1 MKQSAPMANKTDTKG
16 KSKKVSEHVIRPR
29 GSISVAYGAVV
40 PENIDAS
47 KEQAPENKKRGRST
61 DTKHGRELYIDS
73 RKSSKTTYK
82 DRAPKQSD
90 APLRGVVVAVS
101 TQSSGAANETVLT
114 YKSACEMCIQAGASI
129 SGQVHKKVDYVIAT
143 PEAAGQSPGHPPT
156 QRVRKAWK
164 RHIPVA
170 SVEWLRECCKEGRL
184 IPLDQRY
191 LWNERDSAHAPVAV
205 QQSMA
210 AGKLPVA
217 PVVRHEVVERKIDL
231 GCCCVC
237 HDEGSKDCKW
247 CVDCSVNRSA
257 DR

>member
-1 MKQSAPMANKTDTKG
+1 MADEEDIKG
-16 KSKKVSEHVIRPR
+16 KSNKTSEHVVGLR
-29 GSISVAYGAVV
+29 GSIGVAYGAVV

-47 KEQAPENKKRGRST
+47 KEQAPQHKRRRRFAGS
-61 DTKHGRELYIDS
+61 KHARELSIDS
-73 RKSSKTTYK
+73 RKSNKTTNK

-90 APLRGVVVAVS
+90 APLRGVILAVS
-101 TQSSGAANETVLT
+101 TQSSGSANEAVMT
-114 YKSACEMCIQAGASI
+114 YKSVCALCTQAGASV

-143 PEAAGQSPGHPPT
+143 AEAAGRGPGHSPT

-170 SVEWLRECCKEGRL
+170 SVEWLRDCCKDGRL
-184 IPLDQRY
+184 IPLDQGY
-191 LWNERDSAHAPVAV
+191 IWNEIDSEHAPVAV
-205 QQSMA
+205 EQSRA
-210 AGKLPVA
+210 VGKLASVE
-217 PVVRHEVVERKIDL
+217 RHEEVERKIDL

-237 HDEGSKDCKW
+237 HDEGSQDCKW